1 MRVLPWLSVL
11 PKIGAMPLL
20 DLRLQFY
27 LQNRNYTDTENS
39 NSILNRL
46 EKNVKW
52 KCGITLQAVA
62 NRLPSGDDAIQNIS
76 NPWPYLKDISYNS

>member
-1 MRVLPWLSVL
+1 
-11 PKIGAMPLL
+11 MPLL

-39 NSILNRL
+39 NSILNCL

-76 NPWPYLKDISYNS
+76 NPWPYLKDI

>member
-1 MRVLPWLSVL
+1 
-11 PKIGAMPLL
+11 MPLL

-27 LQNRNYTDTENS
+27 LQNRNYTNTENS
-39 NSILNRL
+39 NSILNHL
-46 EKNVKW
+46 EKNIKW

-76 NPWPYLKDISYNS
+76 NPWPYLKDI

>member
-1 MRVLPWLSVL
+1 
-11 PKIGAMPLL
+11 MPLL

-46 EKNVKW
+46 KKNVKW